1 MARTNTAAYRYGL
14 DERPPPL
21 AALGLGAQGALLN
34 VPPMVLY
41 PLIAVQLAGGGSALA
56 DWMVFI
62 SLVATGVTMVLQTM
76 RVGIVGSGCHLS
88 SVPSAVAIPFC
99 ALALAEGGPKTLAAL
114 VSLSGLFGL
123 IIALRLSALRR
134 IFTPMVTGTVAILL
148 VITIISVLLE
158 KVDTVPGGRSNSAGL
173 LCGAITLIST
183 LAFLLP
189 KPGFWRVWGPLFGLA
204 LGCVAGSAL
213 GILDLA
219 ALRQALWFG
228 VPLAGWDGPGY
239 HFGNAF
245 WTLAPAFLFI
255 SALTVVQTNS
265 LSFVARRVSLPGNRA
280 VDFRAVQGGVL
291 GNCLGNVLAGLAGSM
306 PVMTTP
312 RGSMFVQQTGCASRD
327 VGVLIGV
334 MLVALAFFPK
344 AWALLLVIPVPV
356 MAAYLIIVLAP
367 MFIEGMRTIIQ
378 AEPDYSKSLIVGLSL
393 AIGIAFQHQLI
404 DLPLGTLWESTLQQA
419 VTAGGISVILL
430 TLALEAIG
438 PRRRRLRV
446 PLNVEALEQ
455 INRFIEAFSRRNGWD
470 ESTTD
475 RLRAVAEETLL
486 VLLDRGDP
494 GRRRHL
500 GITAAS
506 SGRGAELEFIT
517 GPSDAENLE
526 DRLAILGEPP
536 PEVEGMLSG
545 GDMPMRVLR
554 HLATSVSHRQYQET
568 DVVTVQ
574 VAVGAKR

>member
-1 MARTNTAAYRYGL
+1 MARTNTAAHRYGL
-14 DERPPPL
+14 DERPPAL

-41 PLIAVQLAGGGSALA
+41 PLIAVQIAGGGSALA

-62 SLVATGVTMVLQTM
+62 ALVATGATMVLQTM

-114 VSLSGLFGL
+114 VFFSGLFGL
-123 IIALRLSALRR
+123 GVALRLSMLRR
-134 IFTPMVTGTVAILL
+134 IFNPMVTGTISILL
-148 VITIISVLLE
+148 VITIISVVLE
-158 KVDTVPGGRSNSAGL
+158 KVDVVPAGRLDSAGL
-173 LCGAITLIST
+173 LCGGITLIST

-204 LGCVAGSAL
+204 LGCSAGAVL
-213 GILDLA
+213 GVLDLA

-239 HFGNAF
+239 NFGSAF

-265 LSFVARRVSLPGNRA
+265 LSFVAHRVSRPGNRA
-280 VDFRAVQGGVL
+280 VDFRAVQGGVV
-291 GNCLGNVLAGLAGSM
+291 GNCVGNMLAGLAGSM
-306 PVMTTP
+306 PIMTTP

-327 VGVLIGV
+327 VGILIGV
-334 MLVALAFFPK
+334 MLIALAFFPK

-356 MAAYLIIVLAP
+356 MAAYLVVVLAP
-367 MFIEGMRTIIQ
+367 MFIEGMRAIIQ
-378 AEPDYSKSLIVGLSL
+378 AEPDYSKSLIVGTSL
-393 AIGIAFQHQLI
+393 AIGLAFQYRLI
-404 DLPLGTLWESTLQQA
+404 DLPIGALWESTLQNA
-419 VTAGGISVILL
+419 ITAGGVSVILL
-430 TLALEAIG
+430 TLASEAMG

-446 PLNVEALEQ
+446 PLSVEALPQ
-455 INRFIEAFSRRNGWD
+455 INRFIEAFSRRNGWNQR
-470 ESTTD
+470 TTD
-475 RLRAVAEETLL
+475 RLQAVSEETLL
-486 VLLDRGDP
+486 VMTNREDSG
-494 GRRRHL
+494 RRHL
-500 GITAAS
+500 SINVAS

-526 DRLAILGEPP
+526 DQFALLGDPP
-536 PEVEGMLSG
+536 PEIEGILT
-545 GDMPMRVLR
+545 GDDTSMRVLR

-568 DVVTVQ
+568 DVIMVQ
-574 VAVGAKR
+574 MAVESAR